1 MDSPLDMLVEILN
14 QETALYEKMAD
25 ILRQEKAATL
35 ASRLEGLHAARV
47 AKEQLIRA
55 ISQLE
60 RQRLSAIQ
68 AIHREGR
75 DAAGTVSVSNL
86 IRRLDSSSA
95 RRLSRSREMLLATL
109 KRVSDMNAEN
119 ASLMAHSVKWV
130 TGAMRLLDHLFNPQ
144 TVYHRSGR
152 FAQNRHAGR
161 VLNGTY

>member
-1 MDSPLDMLVEILN
+1 MGSPLDALVAILN
-14 QETALYEKMAD
+14 EETVLYEKMAD
-25 ILRQEKAATL
+25 ILRQEKAAAL
-35 ASRLEGLHAARV
+35 ASQLDGLHAARIE
-47 AKEQLIRA
+47 KERLISI

-60 RQRLSAIQ
+60 RRRLSVVR
-68 AIHREGR
+68 AIHRDGD
-75 DAAGTVSVSNL
+75 DAQRPVSVMHLVS
-86 IRRLDSSSA
+86 RLDPPSA

-109 KRVSDMNAEN
+109 KRVDDMNTEN

-152 FAQNRHAGR
+152 FAQKRHAGR